1 MADGLFTGLP
11 MTREQARLASQQM
24 MDIENQMEIA
34 QRLGYKGPIP
44 MDIVRM
50 LPQGAPNAAMALQ
63 TKEGFRESLNK
74 DAIRK
79 VNPTFDLI
87 RQQTGDYPQDDM
99 IYTLGI
105 ENATPQ
111 TLAHEFRHRRDNRA
125 EKSTRLYDAAFAQNE
140 DEWMESVKMWQNWR
154 NVREDRSFTM
164 SEAEEDLLSH
174 LFGASSASRPI
185 VDIYASSL
193 PEAAQ
198 NYDAGLLNRG
208 ERALASDMAERSV
221 AYKRYNMYKNLKEY
235 NKQLSKEN
243 KKRKEGMLTKGDN

>member
-1 MADGLFTGLP
+1 MADSLFAGLP
-11 MTREQARLASQQM
+11 MTREQARLASQQL

-50 LPQGAPNAAMALQ
+50 LPQGAPKAAMALQ
-63 TKEGFRESLNK
+63 TKEGFRDSL
-74 DAIRK
+74 RK
-79 VNPTFDLI
+79 SALKKTDPTFDLI

-111 TLAHEFRHRRDNRA
+111 TLAHEFRHRRDDRA
-125 EKSTRLYDAAFAQNE
+125 EKSTRLYDAAFSQNE

-154 NVREDRSFTM
+154 NTQEDKSFTV

-174 LFGASSASRPI
+174 LFDRRLSSQPI
-185 VDIYASSL
+185 VSIIASSL
-193 PEAAQ
+193 PEAAKE
-198 NYDAGLLNRG
+198 YDGGMLNRG
-208 ERALASDMAERSV
+208 ERALAADMAKRSV
-221 AYKRYNMYKNLKEY
+221 AYKRYKMYEDLKEY
-235 NKQLSKEN
+235 NKKLSKEN